1 MAIRTAL
8 MGFGIGGRYFHEPFL
23 GTNDAYD
30 IRAVVTLSPQRRAA
44 AEERYRVLGSVQ
56 EVWARADEFDLA
68 VVTTPTALHTEHALA
83 ALDAG
88 LHVVVDKPIATT
100 SADARRLVEQ
110 AEKAGRSLS
119 TYQSRRWDAEV
130 RTART
135 LIDVGV
141 LGEVV
146 FLELAFQR
154 DVGPLRPGWRDT
166 AEPSVGGGVTFDLG
180 SHLVDAAQYLLGPA
194 ESVTGSVRAV
204 RGGHADDDMDARLVH
219 ADGATSR
226 IVCSWMCEQSRPRL
240 RITGTAADYTV
251 GDSDPQEAA
260 LKRGERPCGPDFG
273 RVPRAKWGRLT
284 PVDGTSRRTPTAN
297 GDYAA
302 FYRGLARHLTEG
314 GPLPVDPLDAVRT
327 LEILETLLADRLP
340 Q

>member
-1 MAIRTAL
+1 M
-8 MGFGIGGRYFHEPFL
+8 FGS
-23 GTNDAYD
+23 A
-30 IRAVVTLSPQRRAA
+30 
-44 AEERYRVLGSVQ
+44 Q
-56 EVWARADEFDLA
+56 EVWARAAEFDLA

-135 LIDVGV
+135 LVDAGV

-146 FLELAFQR
+146 SLELAFQR

-166 AEPSVGGGVTFDLG
+166 VEPSVGGGVTFDLG

-204 RGGHADDDMDARLVH
+204 RGGPADDDMDARLVH
-219 ADGATSR
+219 AGGATSR
-226 IVCSWMCEQSRPRL
+226 IVCSWVRERAGPGCGSPGRRPTTPSGTRTRRKRRSSTENGRGPRTSGGSHGRSGDGSL
-240 RITGTAADYTV
+240 RWTAPPTGRRRRTATT
-251 GDSDPQEAA
+251 
-260 LKRGERPCGPDFG
+260 RPSTGVSPSTS
-273 RVPRAKWGRLT
+273 PRA
-284 PVDGTSRRTPTAN
+284 
-297 GDYAA
+297 
-302 FYRGLARHLTEG
+302 ARC
-314 GPLPVDPLDAVRT
+314 P
-327 LEILETLLADRLP
+327 
-340 Q
+340 